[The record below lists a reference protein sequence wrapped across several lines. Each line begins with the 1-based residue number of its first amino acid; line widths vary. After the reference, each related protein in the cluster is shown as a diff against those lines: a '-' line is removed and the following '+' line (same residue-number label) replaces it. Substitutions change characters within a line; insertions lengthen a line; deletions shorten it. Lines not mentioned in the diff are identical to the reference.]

1 MSLLD
6 ADFAENVDKWNV
18 PISIE
23 LLHKLGWRWVPNVVE
38 PKADYPD
45 ISKHPISGH
54 NDWSPYAMANK
65 DIPSIRVY
73 MLNLMHNNLTAW
85 KNNRQK
91 WTIKRQPNYVLV
103 NPGMGVLCHAY
114 TWGQFEE
121 YIKLAQL
128 GKFIEM
134 QELESR
140 SVAFKSI
147 DMNLCYREDDYYE
160 PMKIKTC

>member
-45 ISKHPISGH
+45 ISRHPISGH
-54 NDWSPYAMANK
+54 NDWNPYAMVNK
-65 DIPSIRVY
+65 GIPSIRVNL
-73 MLNLMHNNLTAW
+73 LNLMYNNRTEW
-85 KNNRQK
+85 KNNRQI

-140 SVAFKSI
+140 SVTYKSI
-147 DMNLCYREDDYYE
+147 DMNICYRDDDYYE

>member
-54 NDWSPYAMANK
+54 NDWCPYAMDNK

-73 MLNLMHNNLTAW
+73 MLNLMRTNLTAWNTMW
-85 KNNRQK
+85 KNNRQI

-103 NPGMGVLCHAY
+103 SSGMGVLYHAY

-140 SVAFKSI
+140 SVTYKSI
-147 DMNLCYREDDYYE
+147 DMSFDVVTVNCKQY
-160 PMKIKTC
+160 IQ

>member
-1 MSLLD
+1 MSILD

-23 LLHKLGWRWVPNVVE
+23 RLHKLGWRWVPNVVE

-45 ISKHPISGH
+45 ISRHPISGH
-54 NDWSPYAMANK
+54 HDWNPYAMANK
-65 DIPSIRVY
+65 DIPSIRVNL
-73 MLNLMHNNLTAW
+73 LNLMYNNRTEW
-85 KNNRQK
+85 KNGRQI

-140 SVAFKSI
+140 SVTYKSI
-147 DMNLCYREDDYYE
+147 DMNLCYRDDDYYE